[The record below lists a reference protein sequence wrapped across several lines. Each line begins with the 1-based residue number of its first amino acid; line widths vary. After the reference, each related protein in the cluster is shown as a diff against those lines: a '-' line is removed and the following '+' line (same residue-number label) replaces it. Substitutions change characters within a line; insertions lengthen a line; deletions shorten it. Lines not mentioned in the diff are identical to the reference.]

1 MLAKLPA
8 GSPHQLRRYNHGNV
22 TLLYCVQEGT
32 IHLLSIRDHQMR
44 EFDLLEH
51 WQATTEAPDFQAQQ

>member
-8 GSPHQLRRYNHGNV
+8 GSPHQLRRYDHGMV
-22 TLLYCVQEGT
+22 SLLYCVHEEA

-51 WQATTEAPDFQAQQ
+51 WQATTAAPDFQAQQ